1 MAFSQQ
7 SYTGQ
12 GIVQPTERSRVG
24 ELLGA
29 GLAGLGAGVG
39 EGIKKFQQNKEE
51 AKELRSNLKRLR
63 SFIPKEE
70 QDEFDSK
77 VEAGSLSD
85 LRGLKRGILER
96 GAMEL
101 QQIQL
106 QEAKDKV
113 EAKRQE
119 GKFYSELTEA
129 RQPQDVPVD
138 FAPQIDAAEARLQ
151 RAQESAGF
159 RPEIT
164 YASDQFQAMPDS
176 AQSFAGQPVIRKP
189 LEDRALNI
197 FLRGKESEA
206 AVQDRSIYDMLQE
219 SKNIPADFKP
229 TGIQGFAPTRPEP
242 VAEQVYRTA
251 PVRGATEGP
260 EAMPGPSETVV
271 KAAKDLELL
280 KVAEQKGE
288 TRSET
293 ATEVRE
299 RLIKDIPN
307 LVKENPLMAK
317 QAYELLYDQ
326 DNKLTFENK
335 LSLLKYQDSVKSR
348 FIPGLGT
355 APSVETAKEMRT
367 LQLADDQI
375 QTGIGRLIEILDTPG
390 KRFDFNL
397 KKEANTIVGLLTGAL
412 RVPIVGPGAF
422 SESEKEMIEKIIAN
436 PTKLFSIDSNT
447 RTSLKT
453 LSTRMRADRD
463 SYAKLIGLDPYQ
475 EGTFNTSTGLIE

>member
-24 ELLGA
+24 EFLGE
-29 GLAGLGAGVG
+29 GLAGLG
-39 EGIKKFQQNKEE
+39 EGIGQGIEKFAQRKEE
-51 AKELRSNLKRLR
+51 MKKREQFKKGTITALTALGADADLLKGMEATELAAYAQMY
-63 SFIPKEE
+63 P
-70 QDEFDSK
+70 
-77 VEAGSLSD
+77 
-85 LRGLKRGILER
+85 
-96 GAMEL
+96 
-101 QQIQL
+101 QIS
-106 QEAKDKV
+106 
-113 EAKRQE
+113 E

-129 RQPQDVPVD
+129 RQKRDVPVD
-138 FAPQIDAAEARLQ
+138 FAPQVDAAEARLQ

-159 RPEIT
+159 RPEFT
-164 YASDQFQAMPDS
+164 YAGDQFQPMPDS
-176 AQSFAGQPVIRKP
+176 APSFAGQPVIRKP
-189 LEDRALNI
+189 LEDQTLNI
-197 FLRGKESEA
+197 LLRGKESEA

-219 SKNIPADFKP
+219 SKNIPADFKA
-229 TGIQGFAPTRPEP
+229 TSIQGFAPTRPEP
-242 VAEQVYRTA
+242 VTEQTYRPA
-251 PVRGATEGP
+251 PVRGATQGP
-260 EAMPGPSETVV
+260 EAMPGPSEDVV

-293 ATEVRE
+293 ATEVRD

-375 QTGIGRLIEILDTPG
+375 QTGIGRLLEILDTPG

-475 EGTFNTSTGLIE
+475 EGTASGQQASDVSRMRFNTSTGLIE